1 MRQTTKDTPTA
12 TGLASAVR
20 GRVLL
25 PGDEGFEAARRPWN
39 RAVDQPVAAVVE
51 AADADDVATVVR
63 HARRAGL
70 AVAAQPNG
78 HGPSGGTDG
87 AVLLRTGRLDTVEIH
102 PRERW
107 ARVGAGAA
115 WGPVLA
121 AAAPHGLTGP
131 AGSSPLVSV
140 VGYTL
145 GGGQG
150 WFSRRHGLAA
160 DGVRAFDVVTAD
172 GRPAR
177 VTADSDPDLFWALR
191 GGGGD
196 FAVVTAVEFDLLPA
210 DSLYGGR
217 MLWPGH
223 RAAELFAAFGELTA
237 TAPPELSLWLTRV
250 EIPQAPP
257 MVALDTAY
265 LGPADE
271 GAALLGRLDK
281 VADPVSDRRGSMSTA
296 DLGDIT
302 GDPTAPGPSLSRAE
316 LLTGLDARVES
327 VLTTAPVDPLLTVQL
342 RHLGGALTDPAT
354 ATGPHGP
361 IAEPYL
367 LYTLGPAGTPEATA
381 AVAARQAALV
391 RRLGTAVSGRKPFTF
406 LAPGESARSAFSERD
421 LARLRAIKRE
431 RDPRGVFRSN
441 FPVLDGV

>member
-1 MRQTTKDTPTA
+1 MADTTA
-12 TGLASAVR
+12 VAGLASGVR

-25 PGDEGFEAARRPWN
+25 PGDAGFEEARRPWN

-51 AADADDVATVVR
+51 AADADDVAAVVR
-63 HARRAGL
+63 HARREGL
-70 AVAAQPNG
+70 SVAVQPNG
-78 HGPSGGTDG
+78 HGPSGDTDG
-87 AVLLRTGRLDTVEIH
+87 TILLRTGRLDGVEIH
-102 PRERW
+102 AAERW

-177 VTADSDPDLFWALR
+177 VSADSCPDLFWALR

-196 FAVVTAVEFDLLPA
+196 FAVVTAVEFDLLPVA
-210 DSLYGGR
+210 SLYGGR
-217 MLWPGH
+217 MLWAGH
-223 RAAELFAAFGELTA
+223 RAGEVFAAFRELTA
-237 TAPPELSLWLTRV
+237 TAPPELSLWLTRA
-250 EIPQAPP
+250 EFPQSPP
-257 MVALDTAY
+257 MVALDAAY
-265 LGPADE
+265 AGSAAE
-271 GAALLGRLDK
+271 GAALLGRLDRI
-281 VADPVSDRRGSMSTA
+281 ADLISDQRGAMSPA

-302 GDPTAPGPSLSRAE
+302 GDPTTPGPSLSRTE
-316 LLTGLDARVES
+316 LLTGLDAGVER
-327 VLTTAPVDPLLTVQL
+327 VLTTEPLAPVLSVQL
-342 RHLGGALTDPAT
+342 RHLGGAMADPAT

-361 IAEPYL
+361 LTEPYL
-367 LYTLGPAGTPEATA
+367 LYTVGLTPSPEAAA
-381 AVAARQAALV
+381 AVAAHQAELV
-391 RRLGTAVSGRKPFTF
+391 RRLGAAVSGRKPFTF
-406 LAPGESARSAFSERD
+406 LAPGESVRSVFPEEA
-421 LARLRAIKRE
+421 LARLRGIKRD
-431 RDPRGVFRSN
+431 RDPRGVIRSN